1 MNKFK
6 ILLKPKITD
15 NKISNHLQQDIVK
28 IAGKTIFINPFL
40 YWRRFDENT
49 NRWLREP
56 GQMSEEQIQPNRNRF
71 YPEIEWADLS
81 QDQRLI
87 KDAAVEMF
95 LKTLELISTF
105 HPQLN
110 SGQLLEIER
119 KMSITKKL
127 PFEKWVK
134 KSFAKKAR
142 EEENEKRKFQR
153 DRFIR
158 SWKEWLSL
166 ENTHQALLP
175 IIVVI
180 FISAFVGWSSGISKN
195 SCNPFFEQTL
205 DQSL

>member
-1 MNKFK
+1 M
-6 ILLKPKITD
+6 LKPKITD

-56 GQMSEEQIQPNRNRF
+56 GQMSEEQIHPNRNRF

-81 QDQRLI
+81 QDQKLI

>member
-1 MNKFK
+1 MV
-6 ILLKPKITD
+6 KPKIAE
-15 NKISNHLQQDIVK
+15 NKISSHLQQDVVK

-56 GQMSEEQIQPNRNRF
+56 GQMSEEQIQSNRNRF
-71 YPEIEWADLS
+71 YPEIDWSDLD
-81 QDQRLI
+81 QDQKLI

-95 LKTLELISTF
+95 LKTLELVSTF

-110 SGQLLEIER
+110 SGQLLEVER
-119 KMSITKKL
+119 KMAITKKI
-127 PFEKWVK
+127 PFERWVK
-134 KSFAKKAR
+134 KSFDKKAR
-142 EEENEKRKFQR
+142 AEKNEKRKFQR
-153 DRFIR
+153 DRFMR

-175 IIVVI
+175 MIVVI
-180 FISAFVGWSSGISKN
+180 FIAAFVGWSTGISKN
-195 SCNPFFEQTL
+195 SCNPYFEENL

>member
-1 MNKFK
+1 MV
-6 ILLKPKITD
+6 KPKSPD
-15 NKISNHLQQDIVK
+15 NKISNHLQQDVVK

-56 GQMSEEQIQPNRNRF
+56 GQMSEEQIQRNRNRF
-71 YPEIEWADLS
+71 YPEIEWGDLS
-81 QDQRLI
+81 QEQKLI
-87 KDAAVEMF
+87 KDASVEMF

-110 SGQLLEIER
+110 SGQLLEVER

-134 KSFAKKAR
+134 KSFDKKAR
-142 EEENEKRKFQR
+142 AEKNEKNKFQR

-158 SWKEWLSL
+158 SWREWLSL
-166 ENTHQALLP
+166 DNTHQALLP
-175 IIVVI
+175 IIIVV
-180 FISAFVGWSSGISKN
+180 FTSAFIGWSAGISKN
-195 SCNPFFEQTL
+195 SCNPYFEQNL
-205 DQSL
+205 DRSI

>member
-1 MNKFK
+1 MV
-6 ILLKPKITD
+6 KPKSSD
-15 NKISNHLQQDIVK
+15 NKISNHLQQDVVK

-56 GQMSEEQIQPNRNRF
+56 GQMSEEQIQPNRKRF
-71 YPEIEWADLS
+71 YPEIDWADLN
-81 QDQRLI
+81 QDQKLI
-87 KDAAVEMF
+87 KDASVEMF

-110 SGQLLEIER
+110 SGQLLEVER
-119 KMSITKKL
+119 KMAITKKL

-134 KSFAKKAR
+134 KSFVKKAKAAA
-142 EEENEKRKFQR
+142 NEKKKFQR
-153 DRFIR
+153 DRFLR

-180 FISAFVGWSSGISKN
+180 FISAFIGWSLGVSKN
-195 SCNPFFEQTL
+195 SCNPYFEQNL
-205 DQSL
+205 EQSI